1 MHKFSPGDRVV
12 IHRQWQGPMAGTVIM
27 TKLENRKA
35 HHWTGRPIL
44 LLHVIFDDGSKITAE
59 AGNFWHEDNYDP
71 DIPF

>member
-1 MHKFSPGDRVV
+1 
-12 IHRQWQGPMAGTVIM
+12 MAGTVIM

-59 AGNFWHEDNYDP
+59 AGNFWHEDKYDP